1 MCSETYCA
9 CIAIKST
16 GSVKHLADNVADCGT
31 VASSSVLSA
40 DAKEF
45 IPSVVPVPESVEPEI
60 PELTYY
66 TSDVCLF
73 VLYC

>member
-45 IPSVVPVPESVEPEI
+45 IPSVVPVPESVVPE

-66 TSDVCLF
+66 SYDVR
-73 VLYC
+73 LYYTAD